1 MKRTEVIMGMPIT
14 VAIPDRERMDV
25 PSGVVRFP
33 TVGKAADAV
42 FEYFR
47 AIDEQF
53 SPYKHQSETCRIDRG
68 ELSRERASPDMR
80 EVLSLAE
87 ETKTLTGGYFD
98 VWFQG
103 RFDPSGLVKGWA
115 IARAARML
123 EDGDFISFCIEAGG
137 DIEVRGANDE
147 GRPWAIGLR
156 SPFDTEKLTHRLL
169 LQNRGIATSGTYI
182 RGEHIYNPKTG
193 EKANDVAS
201 LTVIGPNVFEADR
214 LATAAYAMGTAGVE
228 FIAGVPGFEACMIG
242 WDGLATLTPGFAE
255 YVDR

>member
-25 PSGVVRFP
+25 APGAVRFS
-33 TVGKAADAV
+33 TVEKAADAV

-47 AIDEQF
+47 AVDEQF
-53 SPYKHQSETCRIDRG
+53 SPYKQESETCRVDRG
-68 ELSRERASPDMR
+68 ELSKEHASAGMR
-80 EVLSLAE
+80 EVLALAE
-87 ETKTLTGGYFD
+87 ETRALTGGYFD

-123 EDGDFISFCIEAGG
+123 DDDDFISFCIEAGG
-137 DIEVRGANDE
+137 DLEIRGANDD
-147 GRPWAIGLR
+147 GRPWVIGLR

-193 EKANDVAS
+193 EKANDIAS

-214 LATAAYAMGTAGVE
+214 LATAAFAMGAAGIE
-228 FIAGVPGFEACMIG
+228 FSPACRESTR
-242 WDGLATLTPGFAE
+242 A
-255 YVDR
+255 